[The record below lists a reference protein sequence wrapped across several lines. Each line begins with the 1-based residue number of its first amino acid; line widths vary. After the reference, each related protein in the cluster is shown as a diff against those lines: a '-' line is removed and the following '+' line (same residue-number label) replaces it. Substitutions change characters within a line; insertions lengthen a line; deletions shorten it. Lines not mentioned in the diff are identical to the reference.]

1 MKVTVIGEL
10 CKDVFIY
17 GECKRLSPE
26 APVPVLTPIHK
37 TENNGMAGNVVS
49 NLLSINPSIEV
60 PFYHQQRELTKTRY
74 VDSKSNHMFLR
85 VDTGEDTPV
94 MSFYMS
100 DEFILDLKTSS
111 ALIVSDYD
119 KGFLSEISLLNISR
133 YCGLNILDSKK
144 KLSEDNFKN
153 FDFIKLN
160 EIEFLN
166 NENLV
171 NQYKEK
177 VLVTLGHR
185 GVLWNDKI
193 YNSKHPKET
202 IDVSGAGDTF
212 IAAFTI
218 KYLETKDVE
227 QSIVFAN
234 EMAGIVVT
242 KRGVTTPL

>member
-17 GECKRLSPE
+17 GDAKRLSPE
-26 APVPVLTPIHK
+26 APVPVLTPTH
-37 TENNGMAGNVVS
+37 TVQNDGMAGNVVR
-49 NLLSINPSIEV
+49 NLLSINPSIETR
-60 PFYHQQRELTKTRY
+60 FYHQQRELKKTRY

-85 VDTGEDTPV
+85 IDTGEEFSVT
-94 MSFYMS
+94 SFYMS
-100 DEFILDLKTSS
+100 DEFILDAKTSA

-119 KGFLSEISLLNISR
+119 KGFLSETALSNISA
-133 YCGLNILDSKK
+133 YSELNILDSKK
-144 KLSEDNFKN
+144 KLSESTFNN

-160 EIEFLN
+160 ESEYEN
-166 NENLV
+166 NKELV
-171 NQYKEK
+171 NRFKHK
-177 VLVTLGHR
+177 ALITLGKR
-185 GVLWNDKI
+185 GVMWNDKT
-193 YNSKHPKET
+193 YESTTPKET

-212 IAAFTI
+212 VAAFTI
-218 KYLETKDVE
+218 KYLETKDIE